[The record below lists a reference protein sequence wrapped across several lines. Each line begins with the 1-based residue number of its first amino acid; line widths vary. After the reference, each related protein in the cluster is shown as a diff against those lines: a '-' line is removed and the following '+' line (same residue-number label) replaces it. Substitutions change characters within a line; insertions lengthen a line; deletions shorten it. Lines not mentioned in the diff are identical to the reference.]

1 MIGYSYSEEQVI
13 SEFTL
18 AVLEDSGY
26 YKPNYYTGGL
36 MRFGKHKGCEF
47 LDQKCVNPQ
56 THKVN
61 EKFENEFFDSC
72 WLFQWKTK

>member
-1 MIGYSYSEEQVI
+1 M
-13 SEFTL
+13 

-47 LDQKCVNPQ
+47 LEEKCIDSN
-56 THKVN
+56 THKTN
-61 EKFENEFFDSC
+61 EKFENEFFDSIISDRNIDASC
-72 WLFQWKTK
+72 SSGRQSRTY